1 MKTIKI
7 VPTVCKG
14 DNATW
19 EGSVTLRL
27 PTFDE
32 KFDYI
37 ERLQV
42 TVSEDGTVEGNQVQK
57 LKSVREMVKISKDHY
72 QEVNLKRK
80 KTGEDVKSFEE
91 MQYIEELHGTM
102 VEIAGMLLNGFKVGN
117 G

>member
-19 EGSVTLRL
+19 EGGVTLRL

-42 TVSEDGTVEGNQVQK
+42 TVSDDGTVEGNQVQR

-72 QEVNLKRK
+72 QEVNLKSK
-80 KTGEDVKSFEE
+80 KTGEEVKSFDE
-91 MQYIEELHGTM
+91 MQYVEDLHPTM

>member
-1 MKTIKI
+1 MKTINI
-7 VPTVCKG
+7 TPTICKG
-14 DNATW
+14 DDATW

-42 TVSEDGTVEGNQVQK
+42 TVKDDGTVEGDQNQR
-57 LKSVREMVKISKDHY
+57 LKSVREMVRLSKDHY
-72 QEVNLKRK
+72 KEVNLKNK
-80 KTGEDVKSFEE
+80 KTGEEVKSFEE
-91 MQYIEELHGTM
+91 MQYVEDLHPTM
-102 VEIAGMLLNGFKVGN
+102 VEISAMLLNGFKVGN